1 MKVFVAGATG
11 QTGSRI
17 VTELV
22 KREIPVRALVRN
34 IEKAKTML
42 PSSVEITMGD
52 VLKPDSLEEAI
63 ADCDTII
70 CATGATPSLD
80 PSIFYRVDYEGTKN
94 LINLAKEKQINKFI
108 LVTSLCVSKFF
119 HPLNLFGLVLFWK
132 KQAEKYLCSSGL
144 NYTIIRPGG
153 LKNEDLQYPL
163 IMSNADTLFEG
174 SIPRVKVA
182 EVCVESLFNNNTDSK
197 IIEIVTQANAQ
208 EKKLAELFANIN

>member
-22 KREIPVRALVRN
+22 KREIPVCGLVRN
-34 IEKAKTML
+34 PEKAKKIL
-42 PSSVEITMGD
+42 PSSVEIIIGD
-52 VLKPDSLEEAI
+52 VLKPDSFEEAI

-94 LINLAKEKQINKFI
+94 LINLAKEKQINKFV

-132 KQAEKYLCSSGL
+132 KQVEKYLCSSGL

-174 SIPRVKVA
+174 TIPRIKVA

-197 IIEIVTQANAQ
+197 IIEIVTQADAQ
-208 EKKLAELFANIN
+208 KKDFDELFANIK